1 MTEEYIY
8 CAVNGR
14 DEVQWV
20 CGSSQKTRYFKTDRY
35 LKGAVE
41 WHNRRYGDDVWRVAK
56 FKLVEVFYEGAR
68 A

>member
-1 MTEEYIY
+1 MVDEYIF
-8 CAVNGR
+8 CEVNDR

-41 WHNRRYGDDVWRVAK
+41 YHNRYHGDDMWRVAK
-56 FKLVEVFYEGAR
+56 FKLVEVYYKEGR
-68 A
+68 